1 MCDLNYWCY
10 RCTSALLY
18 FVETTLIARLNP
30 SEIWARLP
38 TVCSVFT
45 SAHAAQCTWT
55 WCAFYG
61 ILVWLIIAEVMLK
74 CTSRQ
79 IISVLKQQCS
89 RVDVALPFMPLK
101 LYNCVKVRLVLTYKT
116 VTWWRRHMR
125 KHTECRCFSCF
136 YWKNAVHLSS
146 GVPQTLRISTTE
158 AVLEAWCWT
167 KLH

>member
-1 MCDLNYWCY
+1 MIELLWTNVWRTEPLPLVAGWCSQKLI
-10 RCTSALLY
+10 SAVLK
-18 FVETTLIARLNP
+18 TTLIARLNL

-45 SAHAAQCTWT
+45 SAHAAQCTWM

-79 IISVLKQQCS
+79 IISVFKRQCS

-136 YWKNAVHLSS
+136 YWKNAVQYMSKAHG
-146 GVPQTLRISTTE
+146 GVTPY
-158 AVLEAWCWT
+158 
-167 KLH
+167 